1 MSGELFFIADTHFGH
16 ANMLKFEDEAGHRVR
31 PHFSTLAEMNEAL
44 ILNWNAVVATEDKV
58 YHLGDVCFG
67 GIETVRSVL
76 PRLNGKKRLI
86 LGNHDRVKGH
96 ELWKYFQDID
106 LWKNF
111 DEHDFVATHIPI
123 LPSQFRGGVKYN
135 VHGHIHRT
143 PDVSPVHH
151 NISCEMTN
159 YTPIH
164 LDVLKRRI
172 EEKRNRK

>member
-1 MSGELFFIADTHFGH
+1 MSNELFFIADTYFSHT
-16 ANMLKFEDEAGHRVR
+16 NMLKFEDEAGNRVR
-31 PHFSTLAEMNEAL
+31 PHFSSVEEMNEAL
-44 ILNWNAVVATEDKV
+44 ILNWNSVVAPEDRI

-96 ELWKYFQDID
+96 ELWKYFQDIG

-123 LPSQFRGGVKYN
+123 LPTQFRRVKYN
-135 VHGHIHRT
+135 VHWHGT
-143 PDVSPVHH
+143 PYARYFPVYH

-164 LDVLKRRI
+164 LDVLKRTI